1 MRYHVTLL
9 YLILITIVACSKKD
23 DDLVRTYTVDGP
35 QSKIEWKGSAPD
47 HFHTGSFSVSGEIH
61 GDSDGNIRD
70 GRFTIPIASI
80 QNYDLPAEVKPQL
93 LDHLKSPDFFN
104 VALHPDATFEIER
117 VTPYDKPS
125 TDITHTINGTF
136 TMLGKA
142 NTISIPARITVENGV
157 IATKASFNIDRLKW
171 GMTSYND
178 PEAEL
183 YILPEVEIRLDIKA
197 AK

>member
-1 MRYHVTLL
+1 MRYQVVL
-9 YLILITIVACSKKD
+9 YVILIAIVACSKKD

-35 QSKIEWKGSAPD
+35 QSKIEWKGAAPD
-47 HFHTGSFSVSGEIH
+47 HFHVGSFSVSGQIH
-61 GDSDGNIRD
+61 GDSNGNIQD

-80 QNYDLPAEVKPQL
+80 QNYDLPDEVKPQL

-125 TDITHTINGTF
+125 TDITHTIKGTF

-157 IATKASFNIDRLKW
+157 ISTKASFNIDRLKW
-171 GMTSYND
+171 GMNSYND

-183 YILPEVEIRLDIKA
+183 YILPEVEIKLDIKA
-197 AK
+197 TK